1 MTANLTNR
9 TRLNQA
15 PPSARGAV
23 GMIRIEGVAAASYP
37 SGMKLDGII
46 HSDPEIMGGTPVFVG
61 TRVPLQ
67 NLVDY
72 LEGGESIEDF
82 LDGFPGVKREQVIAV
97 IEAGK
102 MKMLEIVADAHP
114 H

>member
-1 MTANLTNR
+1 MTLKD
-9 TRLNQA
+9 L
-15 PPSARGAV
+15 
-23 GMIRIEGVAAASYP
+23 
-37 SGMKLDGII
+37 KGII

-67 NLVDY
+67 NLVDA

-82 LDGFPGVKREQVIAV
+82 LEGFPSVARSQAIAV
-97 IEAGK
+97 IEAGQL
-102 MKMLEIVADAHP
+102 KMLETVGYAHS

>member
-1 MTANLTNR
+1 MTMKE
-9 TRLNQA
+9 LN
-15 PPSARGAV
+15 
-23 GMIRIEGVAAASYP
+23 GVV
-37 SGMKLDGII
+37 

-67 NLVDY
+67 NLIDA

-82 LDGFPGVKREQVIAV
+82 LEAFPTVTRAQAIAV
-97 IEAGK
+97 IEAGQL
-102 MKMLEIVADAHP
+102 KMLETVGYAHS

>member
-1 MTANLTNR
+1 
-9 TRLNQA
+9 
-15 PPSARGAV
+15 
-23 GMIRIEGVAAASYP
+23 
-37 SGMKLDGII
+37 MKLDELKGIV

-82 LDGFPGVKREQVIAV
+82 LDAFPSVKREQIIAV

-102 MKMLEIVADAHP
+102 LTVLETISKDAHP
-114 H
+114 HR